1 MHLIGRKE
9 HNLMGRQ
16 LKWTAAVAL
25 VAVCCLAACGTIAK
39 LTTEQAVADS
49 FSRLQNQSS
58 LSVALSVGLTPN
70 EMATLSKRNG
80 GSAIPANVANS
91 LSKAAIV
98 FSLSTGHGESI
109 KSKQAAS
116 DPANSYDVALRIGS
130 STPLEIRYVNQ
141 TLYGR
146 VQIAQLVSDF
156 GQSASDGQSIQSALT
171 KANQYVPG
179 LAALA
184 AGRWVS
190 VSKASLQSL
199 MGMLKT
205 FGGSLG
211 GQSSSGSQSSP
222 SNLNAS
228 VHQLEGSL
236 KNALKNNAS
245 FSNAGT
251 SGGRTKYNVTLALKS
266 FIEQAGPAI
275 QTFASSIPGASGKI
289 TNADISKLASE
300 VPAHATAQLF
310 VKNDK
315 AQEIAVDLNQFVPAN
330 EKLPFAV
337 PLQVV
342 IGEPGAVS
350 APTGAAALNLSNLGQ
365 MVAGMMSG
373 GFSSSSSSSVAA
385 G

>member
-1 MHLIGRKE
+1 
-9 HNLMGRQ
+9 
-16 LKWTAAVAL
+16 
-25 VAVCCLAACGTIAK
+25 
-39 LTTEQAVADS
+39 
-49 FSRLQNQSS
+49 
-58 LSVALSVGLTPN
+58 
-70 EMATLSKRNG
+70 
-80 GSAIPANVANS
+80 
-91 LSKAAIV
+91 
-98 FSLSTGHGESI
+98 
-109 KSKQAAS
+109 
-116 DPANSYDVALRIGS
+116 RIGS
-130 STPLEIRYVNQ
+130 STPVEIRYVNQ

-146 VQIAQLVSDF
+146 VQIPQLVSDF

-184 AGRWVS
+184 EGRWVS

-211 GQSSSGSQSSP
+211 GQSYPSGSRSSAG
-222 SNLNAS
+222 NLSAS
-228 VHQLEGSL
+228 VAQFEGSL

-251 SGGRTKYNVTLALKS
+251 SGGRTEYNVTLALKS

-275 QTFASSIPGASGKI
+275 QTLASSIPGGTGKV

-315 AQEIAVDLNQFVPAN
+315 AQEIVIDLNQFVPAH
-330 EKLPFAV
+330 ERLPFAV
-337 PLQVV
+337 PLQVAL
-342 IGEPGAVS
+342 GQPGAVS
-350 APTGAAALNLSNLGQ
+350 APTGATALNLSNLGQ
-365 MVAGMMSG
+365 MLAGMMSG